1 MTVLTGKMRYVF
13 RLGRAF
19 FALFAV
25 AWGSAALAETVIDGN
40 RTTPVETSTANNGAA
55 DDVLIDEDATVTVA
69 NGTALNLD
77 SNNDLTVDGTVR
89 ITSTTGGTGALLEAG
104 NTGDFTFSGVMDL
117 YQDEDPDEDELGPV
131 LGEDNTGIEVSG
143 AGVFTGDITLEDG
156 SVIAVG
162 GDDSFGINILSAM
175 TGDISVG
182 GTIQVV
188 GENAT
193 GINLAAP
200 LTGDFTIQRLGS
212 LIAAGENA
220 RGVVIGAAVTG
231 SVWNNGSIQV
241 SGQEPGEDY
250 EGVDPLPTADFAV
263 GIGASIGEG
272 FQNGGL
278 VGQDAQNLSASIS
291 STLAPYAV
299 LISPSIAVAPADI
312 VLSSPNVAN
321 NAFGF
326 INLGRI
332 TANPSNDGE
341 DVAGVRVEGFGGFTT
356 TIADGFLNFGAI
368 GGFAVGGGDAAGI
381 SFGAG
386 ASTPVID
393 NQGSIVASSSNDT
406 ISNAYG
412 LLIEAGASV
421 LSLKNSG
428 SVTATATA
436 EFANATA
443 IRDLTGLL
451 ATIENTGTIAAAI
464 QPQADGE
471 LDDSS
476 RAIAI
481 DVSAATSTVTV
492 TSADTIRGDILF
504 GSGDDSLSILA
515 YTDDPDVETDDDKV
529 STITGL
535 MEFGLGADVFNIG
548 GGGTFSGGTD
558 FDGTLTINVTD
569 GMALATTG
577 SQIFASTLATG
588 AAGILAAE
596 INTDTD
602 GTTPF
607 VVVDGTLSFA
617 SGADLSLILTQFVG
631 VAGDYLIAEAGTIT
645 IADGLAALTE
655 NNAPW
660 IYDATFTLNDD
671 VTDSI
676 SASIDLKTAE
686 QLGLNAQQALLYDA
700 VLEIMGEEGNVL
712 DDLLAPIGTQDE
724 FLAAFD
730 TLLPDT
736 SLGSLR
742 STLATTEARADA
754 LSRRS
759 TVGEVR
765 RRNRRNENG
774 AWTQYF
780 GGMVTID
787 ETAEG
792 QGIDGQ
798 IAGQIF
804 GFDMEL
810 FEHAPVGLFLA
821 ASGTEFDNPLVG
833 GEGLNATSVSAG
845 AYATVAVG
853 PVFAQ
858 VMAGYGYTTFSG
870 TRVIATPTAT
880 AELESEWSGTQFD
893 TELRLGAEIMI
904 GDVRIV
910 PIIGY
915 SYVSISEDG
924 RRESGGGIGYDLV
937 YVPLDAD
944 VSSAFAEVTVSYDAK
959 LRNSLIF
966 RPELWGGVRE
976 IIDGADQEVVA
987 QFSGGTELFVLNTS
1001 PLPESQTVAGM
1012 SLGLYGHEATL
1023 RAGYEYQTGDITE
1036 HHIGTLNVVFKF

>member
-13 RLGRAF
+13 RLSRAF
-19 FALFAV
+19 LALFAV
-25 AWGSAALAETVIDGN
+25 AWGSAAVAETVIEGE

-55 DDVLIDEDATVTVA
+55 DDVLVDEDATVTVA

-143 AGVFTGDITLEDG
+143 AGVFVGDITLEDG

-175 TGDISVG
+175 TGDVSIGAS
-182 GTIQVV
+182 IQVV

-193 GINLAAP
+193 GVNLAAP
-200 LTGDFTIQRLGS
+200 LTGDFTVETLGAIS
-212 LIAAGENA
+212 AFGENA
-220 RGVVIGAAVTG
+220 RGLVVGAAVSG
-231 SVWNNGSIQV
+231 AVWNNGSIIV
-241 SGQEPGEDY
+241 NSQEPGEDY
-250 EGVDPLPTADFAV
+250 EGVDPLPTAAFAV
-263 GIGASIGEG
+263 GIGASVGEG

-278 VGQDAQNLSASIS
+278 LGSDDQNLSASITS
-291 STLAPYAV
+291 IYAPYAV
-299 LISPSIAVAPADI
+299 LISPSAAVVPASI
-312 VLSSPNVAN
+312 VLGLPNVAG
-321 NAFGF
+321 NAYGF
-326 INLGRI
+326 INMGRI
-332 TANPSNDGE
+332 TANPSIDGQ
-341 DVAGVRVEGFGGFTT
+341 DVSAVRVEGMGAFTT
-356 TIADGFLNFGAI
+356 LIDGGFLNFGTI
-368 GGFAVGGGDAAGI
+368 SGFAVGGGDAAAI
-381 SFGAG
+381 SFGNG
-386 ASTPVID
+386 ATTPFVE
-393 NQGSIVASSSNDT
+393 NQGNLVASASDET
-406 ISNAYG
+406 TANASG
-412 LLIEAGASV
+412 LLIEFGANV
-421 LSLKNSG
+421 AALENSG
-428 SVTATATA
+428 TISATATA
-436 EFANATA
+436 EFANAAA

-451 ATIENTGTIAAAI
+451 TNIENTGTIAAAV
-464 QPQADGE
+464 QAQADGE

-481 DVSAATSTVTV
+481 DVSAATSAVTV
-492 TSADTIRGDILF
+492 TSADTIRGDIIF

-558 FDGTLTINVTD
+558 FDGTLAINVTD

-588 AAGILAAE
+588 AAGVLAAE

-602 GTTPF
+602 GMTPF

-645 IADGLAALTE
+645 IADGLDALTE

-676 SASIDLKTAE
+676 TASIDLKTAN

-700 VLEIMGEEGNVL
+700 VLEVMSLDGNVL
-712 DDLLAPIGTQDE
+712 DDLLAPIGTQEE
-724 FLAAFD
+724 FLAAYD

-754 LSRRS
+754 LSRRN

-780 GGMVTID
+780 GGMVSID

-798 IAGQIF
+798 VAGQIF

-810 FEHAPVGLFLA
+810 FEHAPAGLFLA
-821 ASGTEFDNPLVG
+821 ASGAEFDNPLVG
-833 GEGLNATSVSAG
+833 GEGLKTTNVSAG

-858 VMAGYGYTTFSG
+858 VMAGYGYTTHTG
-870 TRVIATPTAT
+870 TRVIATPTGT

-915 SYVSISEDG
+915 SYLSVSEDG

-944 VSSAFAEVTVSYDAK
+944 ISSAFAEVTVSYDAK

-1023 RAGYEYQTGDITE
+1023 RAGYEYQTGDIAE